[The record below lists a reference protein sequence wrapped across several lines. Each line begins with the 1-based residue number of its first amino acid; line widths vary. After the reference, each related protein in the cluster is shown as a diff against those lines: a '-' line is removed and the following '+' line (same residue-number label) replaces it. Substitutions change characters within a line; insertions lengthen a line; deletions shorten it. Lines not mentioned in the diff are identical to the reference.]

1 MFYNNRRKN
10 QRRRQQR
17 PKIWVVIINFNIT
30 KPKCWLGGWSNYCQ
44 LQGHFDWA
52 VRDLQSSNQRFEYC
66 LDHQL
71 IASPSLPNSP
81 PDHDNISFLYTHGA
95 TEFLYEKLF
104 MFILTIIVETS
115 PSLEHF
121 FHSPMLKCL
130 KILTLGCCQT
140 ARKKKQSCML
150 KCCIS
155 KFYNTVTICHKRNIS
170 PRVQLWWGLLFLST
184 EYYIRAPVTWTLRGN
199 EKQFELAGNS
209 SYWSCCLRKIIKCTN
224 IHHRYK
230 HW

>member
-1 MFYNNRRKN
+1 
-10 QRRRQQR
+10 
-17 PKIWVVIINFNIT
+17 
-30 KPKCWLGGWSNYCQ
+30 
-44 LQGHFDWA
+44 
-52 VRDLQSSNQRFEYC
+52 
-66 LDHQL
+66 
-71 IASPSLPNSP
+71 
-81 PDHDNISFLYTHGA
+81 
-95 TEFLYEKLF
+95 

-155 KFYNTVTICHKRNIS
+155 KFYNTVTICHKSYIS
-170 PRVQLWWGLLFLST
+170 PWVQLWWGLLFLST
-184 EYYIRAPVTWTLRGN
+184 EYYSRAPVTRTLRGN

-209 SYWSCCLRKIIKCTN
+209 SYRISCLWKIKKRTN
-224 IHHRYK
+224 MHHLYK
-230 HW
+230 HWQCIIQRPCQRVSLWRPKVICRDLP

>member
-1 MFYNNRRKN
+1 
-10 QRRRQQR
+10 
-17 PKIWVVIINFNIT
+17 
-30 KPKCWLGGWSNYCQ
+30 
-44 LQGHFDWA
+44 
-52 VRDLQSSNQRFEYC
+52 
-66 LDHQL
+66 
-71 IASPSLPNSP
+71 
-81 PDHDNISFLYTHGA
+81 
-95 TEFLYEKLF
+95 

-170 PRVQLWWGLLFLST
+170 PWVQLWWGLLFLST
-184 EYYIRAPVTWTLRGN
+184 EHYSTAPVTWTLRGN

-209 SYWSCCLRKIIKCTN
+209 SYWSRCLKNKIKCTN
-224 IHHRYK
+224 IHHLYK
-230 HW
+230 HWKCIIQRPRQRVSPWGPKVKLFAEIYRKCLSQGRCARVSLRPSSDAKLSMSWT